1 MTGVVLT
8 VTDVSRD
15 FHSLRPLRIK
25 QLELGSTD
33 TTAILGLDRAAAEV
47 FVNMISGA
55 TLPDQGEV
63 VVFGGSTRAIT
74 STDAWFSTLDRLG
87 ILSERMVL
95 VDELTVGQNLAL
107 PLSLDV
113 EMLAPDIRER
123 VDRLASEVGISSAD
137 AARPMGAVSPT
148 TKMRTRLGKALAL
161 DPQILLAEH
170 ANASLPAGD
179 AAALG
184 RDLAAIARRRG
195 IALLVLTADSAFASA
210 ACRRVLAVQP
220 ATGELVPV
228 STWRRWFG
236 GA

>member
-1 MTGVVLT
+1 MTDVVLT
-8 VTDVSRD
+8 VTDVSKD

-47 FVNMISGA
+47 LVNMISGA
-55 TLPDQGEV
+55 TLPDQGEL

-74 STDAWFSTLDRLG
+74 STDAWFSTLDRIG

-95 VDELTVGQNLAL
+95 VEELTVGQNLAL
-107 PLSLDV
+107 PLSLEVETMPPDV
-113 EMLAPDIRER
+113 RDR
-123 VDRLASEVGISSAD
+123 VQRLAAEAGISSAD
-137 AARPMGAVSPT
+137 AARPMGAVSPAA
-148 TKMRTRLGKALAL
+148 KMRTRLGKALAL
-161 DPQILLAEH
+161 DPQILVAEH
-170 ANASLPAGD
+170 ANASLPAD
-179 AAALG
+179 EAAVLAG
-184 RDLAAIARRRG
+184 DLAAIAKRRG

-210 ACRRVLAVQP
+210 ACRRVLALQP
-220 ATGELVPV
+220 ATGELAPI